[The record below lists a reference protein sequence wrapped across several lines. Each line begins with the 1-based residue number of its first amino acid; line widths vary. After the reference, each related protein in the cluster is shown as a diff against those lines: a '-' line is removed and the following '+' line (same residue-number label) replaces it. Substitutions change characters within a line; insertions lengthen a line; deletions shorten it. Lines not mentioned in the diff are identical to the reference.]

1 MTTYVAEPVAPAA
14 RPAPETRVPVPAAS
28 TRLLSLDAFRGATV
42 AGMILVN
49 NPGTWSAIYPQL
61 EHARWSGW
69 TFTDWIFPFFL
80 WIVGVAITL
89 SFTKRLQKGDARGKL
104 LGHAVRRA
112 LIIFGCGL
120 FLAGFPFGL
129 AFGHQF
135 SWLTIRIP
143 GVLQRIAVCYLAAS
157 AVYLYT
163 GLRGQIR
170 WVVALLAG
178 YWLVVK
184 LIPVP
189 GYGAGIV
196 DQPMGSFPWFV
207 DSNLLAGHTWRG
219 APAPGFDPE
228 GIMSTFPAIATTLL
242 GVLTGHWLKSDRTPE
257 VKTAWMF
264 VAGNFLLLAGAI
276 FDIWL
281 PINKNLWTSSYVIF
295 MAGFA
300 LVCFATAYWLI
311 DVKGYKRWA
320 MPFVMFGLNAIAVFV
335 LSGLVGR
342 LIYLIKV
349 TGTDGNPVALQP
361 WIYQHVF
368 LPIASPINAS
378 LLYAICFILVMFAV
392 VWALWKKKII
402 IKV

>member
-1 MTTYVAEPVAPAA
+1 MTTNAAEPLAQAA

-28 TRLLSLDAFRGATV
+28 SRLLSLDAFRGATV

-61 EHARWSGW
+61 EHARWNGW

-80 WIVGVAITL
+80 WIVGVSITL
-89 SFTKRLQKGDARGKL
+89 AFTKRLQKGDARGKL
-104 LGHAVRRA
+104 LGHALRRA

-135 SWLTIRIP
+135 SFLTIRIP

-157 AVYLYT
+157 AIYLTT
-163 GLRGQIR
+163 GIRGQVR
-170 WVVALLAG
+170 WIVGLLAG
-178 YWLVVK
+178 YWLAVK

-189 GYGAGIV
+189 GYGAGV
-196 DQPMGSFPWFV
+196 LEPMGSLPWFV
-207 DSNLLAGHTWRG
+207 DSNVLAGHTWRG

-228 GIMSTFPAIATTLL
+228 GILSTIPAIASTLL
-242 GVLTGHWLKSDRTPE
+242 GVLTGHWIKSDRTPAE
-257 VKTAWMF
+257 KTVWMF
-264 VAGNFLLLAGAI
+264 VAGNFLLLAGAVA
-276 FDIWL
+276 DIWL

-300 LVCFATAYWLI
+300 LVCLAMFYWLI
-311 DVKGYKRWA
+311 DVKGYRKWA
-320 MPFVMFGLNAIAVFV
+320 MPFVMFGVNAIAVFV
-335 LSGLVGR
+335 LSGIVGR
-342 LIYLIKV
+342 LLNLIKV
-349 TGTDGNPVALQP
+349 TGPDGATVALQS
-361 WIYQHVF
+361 WIFSTIF
-368 LPIASPINAS
+368 LPLAAPVNAS

-392 VWALWKKKII
+392 VWALWRKKII